1 MKIIKS
7 VAFAVFVYVFG
18 TFLNIFRYYLFSR
31 NYNSVQADF
40 IDGGL
45 TIANFI
51 MHLVLVIAFYKISSK
66 NKVSTKFLILLSL
79 GVYFLTNL
87 THIVAYDSLTWLHTL
102 YSFDPELVL
111 MIIYIALNSLVYFLG
126 LHLIG
131 LNKKHK

>member
-1 MKIIKS
+1 M
-7 VAFAVFVYVFG
+7 
-18 TFLNIFRYYLFSR
+18 
-31 NYNSVQADF
+31 QADF